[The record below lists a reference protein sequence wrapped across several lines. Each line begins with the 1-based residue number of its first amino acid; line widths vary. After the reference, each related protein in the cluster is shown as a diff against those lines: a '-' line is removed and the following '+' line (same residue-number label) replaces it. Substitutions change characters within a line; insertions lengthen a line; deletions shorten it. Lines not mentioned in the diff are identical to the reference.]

1 MLPQDIIAILND
13 EDLIKKKIITKIK
26 NIIILSHI

>member
-1 MLPQDIIAILND
+1 MLPIDIIANLND

-26 NIIILSHI
+26 NIIILSYI

>member
-26 NIIILSHI
+26 NIIIL

>member
-1 MLPQDIIAILND
+1 MLPQGIIAILND

-26 NIIILSHI
+26 NIIIL

>member
-1 MLPQDIIAILND
+1 MLPQGIIAILND
-13 EDLIKKKIITKIK
+13 EDLIKKKIITKIR